1 MKKIIGILSFFLVAG
16 LILSLVFGF
25 IGKIPDSVPA
35 AATGKYKF
43 LVGLGYF
50 LRYIPSVITS
60 GFIVSFCVHFGN
72 NCEGSMSRFSS
83 AMLER
88 FKLMIIFAVSCS
100 FILTLSLEVFYPLT
114 VRGKKSI
121 INRPKLINQYLKAG
135 EQFFADGHYDRSYVY
150 ADAVLALDPN
160 SRQAADL
167 KDRSDVE
174 INRENTSNIRFEIY
188 RSSKENQEDTAKIHI
203 DEKKIS
209 DAYRCYLK
217 AKECFEKGE
226 WINAHYYAL
235 EGRKLSTPK
244 DPNVEELRNI
254 ATEAWNKITT
264 EHDLAKND
272 DQKFFDAK
280 FRGYLALVQ
289 NDDLTAYYIF
299 RDLYLSSRDYST
311 DPDVLFY
318 LDVAAKRIDE
328 RCFFDDEVFQ
338 LKSFENVNDICFSYT
353 YNDGSKDIIYFR
365 GMTSVK
371 ETGRTVQYLRNL
383 TIQTLN
389 ESGSLFRTMTVPY
402 AKVLP
407 VSIKSIN
414 DKTKELL
421 GIDKEVTIIPYIMLN
436 SVGRDSPDV
445 RIEPLYVY
453 ESGEIA
459 HVPEYI
465 LLPMNYSDFTM
476 LETQTNEPERIPFGN
491 LFKLIK
497 KASQFG
503 YSSEV
508 YCEALLNRIFYPF
521 WIVILLIG
529 YASVAWNYRIG
540 YNKYFKM
547 TWVFSFPFIIFLTH
561 IMNKWL
567 LYIFKLFNYVIVGL
581 VPSALAIIAGFI
593 FYSIILVSMSI
604 YFLARHT
611 SK

>member
-1 MKKIIGILSFFLVAG
+1 MKRIIGTLSFFLGAG
-16 LILSLVFGF
+16 LILSLVLGF
-25 IGKIPDSVPA
+25 VGVIPASVPKA
-35 AATGKYKF
+35 AAGKYKL

-50 LRYIPSVITS
+50 LRYIPSVVTS
-60 GFIVSFCVHFGN
+60 GFVVSFCVHFGN
-72 NCEGSMSRFSS
+72 NCEGSLLRFSA

-88 FKLMIIFAVSCS
+88 FKIVIIFAVVCS
-100 FILTLSLEVFYPLT
+100 FVLTLSMEVLYPLT
-114 VRGKKSI
+114 VRGKMSI
-121 INRPKLINQYLKAG
+121 INRPKLISQYLKAG

-150 ADAVLALDPN
+150 ADAVLRLDPN

-188 RSSKENQEDTAKIHI
+188 RSSKEIKDDTIKVHI
-203 DEKKIS
+203 DEQKIS
-209 DAYRCYLK
+209 DAYKCYLK
-217 AKECFEKGE
+217 AKDYYEKGE

-244 DPNVEELRNI
+244 DPNVAELTNL
-254 ATEAWNKITT
+254 ATDAWNKIKT
-264 EHDLAKND
+264 EHDLSKNE

-280 FRGYLALVQ
+280 FRGYLALVK

-299 RDLYLSSRDYST
+299 RDLYLSSREYST

-318 LDVAAKRIDE
+318 LNVAEKRIDE

-338 LKSFENVNDICFSYT
+338 LKSFENVNDVCFSYS
-353 YNDGSKDIIYFR
+353 YSDGSKDIIYFR

-371 ETGRTVQYLRNL
+371 ETGRTVQYLRDV
-383 TIQTLN
+383 TIFTLN
-389 ESGSLFRTMTVPY
+389 NSGSLYRTMTVPY

-407 VSIKSIN
+407 VSIKNIN
-414 DKTKELL
+414 EKTKELL
-421 GIDKEVTIIPYIMLN
+421 GIEKDVTIIPYIMLN
-436 SVGRDSPDV
+436 SVGRNSPD
-445 RIEPLYVY
+445 IKNEPLFVY

-465 LLPMNYSDFTM
+465 LLPMNFTDFTM

-497 KASQFG
+497 KASRFG
-503 YSSEV
+503 YSAEV
-508 YCEALLNRIFYPF
+508 YCEALMNRIFYPL
-521 WIVILLIG
+521 WIVILLVG
-529 YASVAWNYRIG
+529 CASLAWNFKIG
-540 YNKYFKM
+540 FNKYFKM
-547 TWVFSFPFIIFLTH
+547 SWVFSFPFIIFLTH
-561 IMNKWL
+561 VLNKWL

-593 FYSIILVSMSI
+593 FYSLILIAMSI
-604 YFLARHT
+604 YFLARRT
-611 SK
+611 PK